1 MGIWNPSPIW
11 DKVILLNQRS
21 FGGFNVSVTFLPSS
35 LCFKSPFLRPL
46 SSSSEMGVPKE
57 DWSDGDDAD
66 SPTCCQESLLVRL
79 LEQRL
84 LITKEECR
92 ASEQPLLKIKYD

>member
-11 DKVILLNQRS
+11 DKVILLNQHG

-46 SSSSEMGVPKE
+46 SSSSETGVPKE
-57 DWSDGDDAD
+57 D
-66 SPTCCQESLLVRL
+66 
-79 LEQRL
+79 
-84 LITKEECR
+84 
-92 ASEQPLLKIKYD
+92 

>member
-1 MGIWNPSPIW
+1 
-11 DKVILLNQRS
+11 
-21 FGGFNVSVTFLPSS
+21 
-35 LCFKSPFLRPL
+35 
-46 SSSSEMGVPKE
+46 MGVPKE

-84 LITKEECR
+84 LTTKEECR
-92 ASEQPLLKIKYD
+92 ASEQPLLKIKYLHRIPRLSEAPWEVP